1 MSHELAFYDWLYGMK
16 YKVIA
21 AKYGVTENTVKSW
34 YKRHHWKEKKG
45 KQEDKSVQEEIVS
58 APLSVELV
66 PSNKRLRLI
75 IEKDL
80 KDQLQEKG
88 AIHSYY
94 IDLVDDY
101 MALWDV
107 KNMLIEDI
115 NERGVTVPGMHGQK
129 KNDSVG
135 ELNKTNAQMLRIL
148 AELGL
153 KVTDIEKPDPNNDDD
168 EL

>member
-1 MSHELAFYDWLYGMK
+1 MAHEKAFKDWLNGMK
-16 YKVIA
+16 YKDIA
-21 AKYGVTENTVKSW
+21 EKYNVKIDTVKSW
-34 YKRHHWKEKKG
+34 YKRHRWKEKK
-45 KQEDKSVQEEIVS
+45 ERLSRESVQEEVIE
-58 APLSVELV
+58 AHLSVEV
-66 PSNKRLRLI
+66 IHNKNKLRAI

-80 KDQLQEKG
+80 KEQLQEKG
-88 AIHSYY
+88 VTQSYFMN
-94 IDLVDDY
+94 LVDDY

-115 NERGVTVPGMHGQK
+115 NNRGVTVPGMHGKK

-135 ELNKTNAQMLRIL
+135 ELNKTNGQMLKIL

-153 KVTDIEKPDPNNDDD
+153 KATDIEVIVDDDDD